1 MRTYETDGY
10 QISVQKWIAFIY
22 TNNQSI
28 QTTSQKTSWIC
39 KFKKK
44 QKKKKKRHEHQNCNS
59 QKGNYLKLNW
69 NTGPNKDDIEIS
81 NSSREN
87 LYERITFLPMY
98 VWKCFYFARTWRREP
113 GSAEYSRE
121 RKKFSL
127 RNTEDIVLFSVLPS
141 IATEKSRNNLIL
153 FHL

>member
-1 MRTYETDGY
+1 MRRMDTRLVCKNELP
-10 QISVQKWIAFIY
+10 SF
-22 TNNQSI
+22 I
-28 QTTSQKTSWIC
+28 QTTSLYKQPVRRHHGYASL
-39 KFKKK
+39 KKS
-44 QKKKKKRHEHQNCNS
+44 KKKKKRHEHQNCNS
-59 QKGNYLKLNW
+59 QKGKYLKLNW